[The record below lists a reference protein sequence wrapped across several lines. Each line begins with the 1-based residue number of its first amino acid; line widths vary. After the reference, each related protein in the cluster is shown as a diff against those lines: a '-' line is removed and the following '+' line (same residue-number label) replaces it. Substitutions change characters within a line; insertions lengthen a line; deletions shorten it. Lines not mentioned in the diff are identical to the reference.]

1 MAKHNKKDKPG
12 FYMANPKL
20 GEVAMKMGDRP
31 DPAMRE
37 ESIFSKIKKAATT
50 GARILQ
56 EVGVQG
62 LDLLQGDPGNKGRT
76 RGMQGGFAEAMRN
89 ARNAKNFE
97 NEFFDKSRENV
108 RLGKTYFT
116 LADIFDDSG
125 AGFFKEDKR
134 ENYGKDTNFKNRS
147 TGGGR

>member
-1 MAKHNKKDKPG
+1 MAKHNKKQQPG

-37 ESIFSKIKKAATT
+37 ESIFSKIKKGVRT
-50 GARILQ
+50 GVRVLG
-56 EVGVQG
+56 ELGVQG

-76 RGMQGGFAEAMRN
+76 RGMQGGFGEAMRN

-97 NEFFDKSRENV
+97 NKFFDKSRENV

-116 LADIFDDSG
+116 LADVLDDSG
-125 AGFFKEDKR
+125 AGFFKDDKR
-134 ENYGKDTNFKNRS
+134 ENYGQDTSSKNRR